1 MIFGIDV
8 KVITALIALLGVLLA
23 SALSAGAYF
32 YKVKAEAKKVLENHS
47 ITYSRSDI
55 LF

>member
-1 MIFGIDV
+1 MMFGIDV
-8 KVITALIALLGVLLA
+8 KVIAALIALFGVLLA
-23 SALSAGAYF
+23 SALSTGTYF
-32 YKVKAEAKKVLENHS
+32 YKVKAEVKKVSENHS